1 MLRTLHYEPAFERA
15 PHPTKLLNRSP
26 QRAWPVQ
33 TVLLGAFEVLF
44 AVLEGLGAYR
54 HFEHLR
60 SRGIAH
66 DTALRCA
73 LGVGAHHCS

>member
-33 TVLLGAFEVLF
+33 TEVLF

-66 DTALRCA
+66 DMALRCA
-73 LGVGAHHCS
+73 LGVGAHPCS